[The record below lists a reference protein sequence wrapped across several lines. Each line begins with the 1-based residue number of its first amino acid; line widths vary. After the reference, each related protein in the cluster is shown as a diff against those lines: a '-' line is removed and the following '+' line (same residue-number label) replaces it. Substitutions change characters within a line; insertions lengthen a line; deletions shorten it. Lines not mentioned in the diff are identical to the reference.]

1 MAGEWNSADK
11 HANVTLSESDIRA
24 SCSTTSNGFAV
35 RTVAAA
41 NIAASVGRYAEFE
54 CVSLGDYCMVGLA
67 IGSAPLNIMH
77 SEPDTDVCL
86 HYSAGDYYPPASS
99 FGSSWTT
106 GDVIMFAF
114 RNGKVYVG
122 KNGTWFNS
130 ADFVAETG
138 FMKSGLTGTWYLA
151 ASFYTASIRVHAT
164 AGSFAYSPPSGFQA
178 FVSTGGGTLTKT
190 LLDDALSPLVS
201 ETFDWAFFEQ
211 TTVAALGAPVDVGT
225 DTTDGSG
232 VLTMALVN
240 TALTSGQV
248 GGLLISNTAGSD
260 TAQCRSHFAPIVIP

>member
-24 SCSTTSNGFAV
+24 TCTTTSNGFAV
-35 RTVAAA
+35 RTIAAA
-41 NIAASVGRYAEFE
+41 NIAASIGKYAEFE
-54 CVSLGDYCMVGLA
+54 IVSLGDYAMVGLA

-77 SEPDTDVCL
+77 AEPDTDVCL

-130 ADFVAETG
+130 GDPAAGTNEAF
-138 FMKSGLTGTWYLA
+138 SSLTGTYFLA
-151 ASFYTASIRVHAT
+151 FGSPSSSAAVRIPTIGVPVVPSEVVS
-164 AGSFAYSPPSGFQA
+164 AGR
-178 FVSTGGGTLTKT
+178 
-190 LLDDALSPLVS
+190 LLL
-201 ETFDWAFFEQ
+201 
-211 TTVAALGAPVDVGT
+211 
-225 DTTDGSG
+225 TTD
-232 VLTMALVN
+232 
-240 TALTSGQV
+240 
-248 GGLLISNTAGSD
+248 I
-260 TAQCRSHFAPIVIP
+260 AQ